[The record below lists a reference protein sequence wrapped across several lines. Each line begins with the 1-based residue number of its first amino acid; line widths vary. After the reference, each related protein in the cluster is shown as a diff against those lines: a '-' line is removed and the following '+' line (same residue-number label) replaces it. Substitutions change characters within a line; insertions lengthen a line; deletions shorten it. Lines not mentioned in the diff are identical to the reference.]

1 MRYLW
6 MVLLVFTFVACGGD
20 KLASVNGRTVTKEE
34 FDSYLKDK
42 HIQSTDEKRRAA
54 LLDQY
59 LQGLALAAAVEKS
72 GLVDQKLIAAQVKQ
86 YRDELL
92 ISSYFDQVLKDKI
105 DEEAVRAYYEKH
117 QADYTEKQ
125 IHVAHILFRT
135 HALMTEE
142 QRKTKREAAQKAYEQ
157 VKGGKPFAD
166 IAKQSS
172 EDKTSAQNNG
182 DMGWI
187 KEGGLDK
194 RFADAAFKLEVGAVS
209 EPVESAFGFHIIT
222 VLEGPRT
229 ITQPLTTVA
238 ANIRNTLKTEAQKAE
253 TEKLLSSIKVMIR

>member
-105 DEEAVRAYYEKH
+105 DEEAV
-117 QADYTEKQ
+117 
-125 IHVAHILFRT
+125 
-135 HALMTEE
+135 
-142 QRKTKREAAQKAYEQ
+142 
-157 VKGGKPFAD
+157 
-166 IAKQSS
+166 
-172 EDKTSAQNNG
+172 
-182 DMGWI
+182 
-187 KEGGLDK
+187 
-194 RFADAAFKLEVGAVS
+194 
-209 EPVESAFGFHIIT
+209 
-222 VLEGPRT
+222 
-229 ITQPLTTVA
+229 
-238 ANIRNTLKTEAQKAE
+238 
-253 TEKLLSSIKVMIR
+253 